1 MWNFEF
7 HWVPY
12 DFLFWTSHRVS
23 CSQKKKTT
31 VILFYFK
38 HPIKRKYFRVK
49 NMKAILVVMNTTE
62 LVVKIRPEK
71 KFKPVRDLNPW
82 SHMISHDLWVQI
94 SYRRE
99 FFFSV
104 LIFTTSSVLFISA
117 RIAFIFVSS
126 IAVHIYMIFMYL
138 QSFIIYSLWSKL
150 SMTHFYF
157 TWQIL
162 TKYIT

>member
-23 CSQKKKTT
+23 CSQKKTT

-38 HPIKRKYFRVK
+38 HSIKRKYFRVK
-49 NMKAILVVMNTTE
+49 NMKAILVAMSTTE

-71 KFKPVRDLNPW
+71 KIKPVRDLNPW
-82 SHMISHDLWVQI
+82 SPMTSHDLWVQI
-94 SYRRE
+94 SYGPE

-104 LIFTTSSVLFISA
+104 LIFTTSSVVFISA
-117 RIAFIFVSS
+117 RIVFIFVSS
-126 IAVHIYMIFMYL
+126 TVVHIYMIFMYL

-150 SMTHFYF
+150 KTEYDTFLFY
-157 TWQIL
+157 L
-162 TKYIT
+162 ANSY

>member
-7 HWVPY
+7 YWVPY

-23 CSQKKKTT
+23 CSQKKTT
-31 VILFYFK
+31 VILFYLK

-82 SHMISHDLWVQI
+82 SPMTSHDLWVQI
-94 SYRRE
+94 SYGPE

-104 LIFTTSSVLFISA
+104 LIFTTSSVVFISA

-150 SMTHFYF
+150 SITHFYF

>member
-1 MWNFEF
+1 MF
-7 HWVPY
+7 
-12 DFLFWTSHRVS
+12 S
-23 CSQKKKTT
+23 KKKTT

-71 KFKPVRDLNPW
+71 KIQARTGFEP
-82 SHMISHDLWVQI
+82 MISHDLPWPLGSNLVRAWV
-94 SYRRE
+94 
-99 FFFSV
+99 FFSV
-104 LIFTTSSVLFISA
+104 LIFTTSSLVFISA

-126 IAVHIYMIFMYL
+126 IAVHIYTIFMYL

>member
-23 CSQKKKTT
+23 CSQKKTT

-82 SHMISHDLWVQI
+82 SPMTSHDLWVQI
-94 SYRRE
+94 SYGPE
-99 FFFSV
+99 FFFSSYFHYQFCS
-104 LIFTTSSVLFISA
+104 IHICEDRFYIRFFNRTS
-117 RIAFIFVSS
+117 
-126 IAVHIYMIFMYL
+126 HIYDFHVFAVIYNL
-138 QSFIIYSLWSKL
+138 QSLK
-150 SMTHFYF
+150 
-157 TWQIL
+157 
-162 TKYIT
+162 

>member
-7 HWVPY
+7 NWVPY

-23 CSQKKKTT
+23 CSQKKTT

-82 SHMISHDLWVQI
+82 SPMTSHDLWVQI
-94 SYRRE
+94 SYGPE

-104 LIFTTSSVLFISA
+104 LIFTTSSIVYLRGSLLYSF
-117 RIAFIFVSS
+117 
-126 IAVHIYMIFMYL
+126 L
-138 QSFIIYSLWSKL
+138 QSQ
-150 SMTHFYF
+150 F
-157 TWQIL
+157 T
-162 TKYIT
+162 YIWFSCICSHL